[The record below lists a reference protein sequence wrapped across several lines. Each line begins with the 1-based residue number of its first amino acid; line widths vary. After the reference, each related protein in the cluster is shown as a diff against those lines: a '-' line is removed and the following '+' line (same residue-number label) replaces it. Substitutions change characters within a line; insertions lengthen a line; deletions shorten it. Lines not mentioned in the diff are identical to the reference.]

1 MPYSSRGLAT
11 HGEDVGAATGARP
24 RRHLT
29 STGHLYGGADRP
41 QIALGRGDDRLM
53 TWSSNLNIYRVNR
66 FHPIDLDGKEKSSN
80 SNSWGNRVQRFDFV
94 ESLLM
99 RNMVDVVEAVFS
111 YVGIESSRD
120 CLLVCRLWYE
130 FLTAHIFKR

>member
-1 MPYSSRGLAT
+1 MPYSSRGVAT
-11 HGEDVGAATGARP
+11 HADFHGEDVGAATGARS
-24 RRHLT
+24 RRH
-29 STGHLYGGADRP
+29 YGADRP

-53 TWSSNLNIYRVNR
+53 TWSTNLNIYRVNR
-66 FHPIDLDGKEKSSN
+66 FHPIDLDGKEKNSSSN
-80 SNSWGNRVQRFDFV
+80 NSWGNRVQRFDFV
-94 ESLLM
+94 EGLLM
-99 RNMVDVVEAVFS
+99 RNMVDVVEAIFG

>member
-1 MPYSSRGLAT
+1 MPYSTR
-11 HGEDVGAATGARP
+11 GEDVSAATGARP

-29 STGHLYGGADRP
+29 STGHLYGGDRP

-66 FHPIDLDGKEKSSN
+66 FHPIDLDEGKGEKN
-80 SNSWGNRVQRFDFV
+80 INSWGNRVQRFDFV
-94 ESLLM
+94 EALLM

-130 FLTAHIFKR
+130 FLTVHIFKR